1 MGNVNKFNFKRS
13 RLDRIAGVGDHNLR
27 FIQLPAARQA
37 RLNHAG
43 RQLRRIGRNVLD
55 NLKQVDQRANM
66 VLMRVRHE
74 NA

>member
-1 MGNVNKFNFKRS
+1 MS
-13 RLDRIAGVGDHNLR
+13 RKTPNSSGSF
-27 FIQLPAARQA
+27 FIQLPAACQV
-37 RLNHAG
+37 RLNHVG
-43 RQLRRIGRNVLD
+43 RQLRRVGRNVLD